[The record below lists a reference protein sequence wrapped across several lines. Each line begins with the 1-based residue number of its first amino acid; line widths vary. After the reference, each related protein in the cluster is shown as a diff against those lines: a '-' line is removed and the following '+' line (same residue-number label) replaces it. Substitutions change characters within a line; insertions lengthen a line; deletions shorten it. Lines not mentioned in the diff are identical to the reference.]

1 MSTTPAPANRK
12 PTGGGAGAAIASAV
26 RRPGCVTVAKETVIA
41 CGTLSAFVGTIGVL
55 GVSTTPPTGGSTVI
69 ADAALP
75 MLPLASR
82 ERKTT
87 FVVPTGNSVL
97 AVASI
102 TVAFT
107 LACGTRRT
115 GAASRRSTAVPP
127 ARNAP
132 TRCDTA
138 EAGTLPRAPLI
149 SVAATVMAAGGV
161 TDGANVST
169 TITLNDAVRVFPCVS
184 LAVQAT
190 VVAPSGNVDPL
201 ADVQV
206 ATTLP
211 STASTADAVYANA
224 APVGPVASIVAFA
237 GTVMTGAVV
246 SLTVAVNA
254 LVPAFPWLWVAV
266 HVTVV
271 APSGNVDPETGVHAT
286 ATLPSPAST
295 AEAVYVNTAPVAPV
309 ASTLAFGGTVM
320 TGGVVSGAFSI
331 VTSIVAAV
339 DALSAASNARA
350 VNVTGP
356 LGRAA
361 VFQLTM

>member
-1 MSTTPAPANRK
+1 
-12 PTGGGAGAAIASAV
+12 
-26 RRPGCVTVAKETVIA
+26 
-41 CGTLSAFVGTIGVL
+41 
-55 GVSTTPPTGGSTVI
+55 
-69 ADAALP
+69 
-75 MLPLASR
+75 
-82 ERKTT
+82 
-87 FVVPTGNSVL
+87 
-97 AVASI
+97 
-102 TVAFT
+102 
-107 LACGTRRT
+107 
-115 GAASRRSTAVPP
+115 
-127 ARNAP
+127 
-132 TRCDTA
+132 
-138 EAGTLPRAPLI
+138 
-149 SVAATVMAAGGV
+149 MAAGGV

-224 APVGPVASIVAFA
+224 APVGPVASTVAFA

-254 LVPAFPWLWVAV
+254 LVPAFPWLSVAV

-286 ATLPSPAST
+286 ATLPSTAST

-320 TGGVVSGAFSI
+320 TGGVVSGAFPT
-331 VTSIVAAV
+331 VT
-339 DALSAASNARA
+339 
-350 VNVTGP
+350 
-356 LGRAA
+356 
-361 VFQLTM
+361 

>member
-1 MSTTPAPANRK
+1 
-12 PTGGGAGAAIASAV
+12 
-26 RRPGCVTVAKETVIA
+26 
-41 CGTLSAFVGTIGVL
+41 IGVL

-69 ADAALP
+69 ADAAVP

-87 FVVPTGNSVL
+87 FVVPSGNSVL

-184 LAVQAT
+184 LAVHAT
-190 VVAPSGNVDPL
+190 VVAPSGNVDP
-201 ADVQV
+201 Q
-206 ATTLP
+206 P
-211 STASTADAVYANA
+211 
-224 APVGPVASIVAFA
+224 
-237 GTVMTGAVV
+237 
-246 SLTVAVNA
+246 
-254 LVPAFPWLWVAV
+254 
-266 HVTVV
+266 
-271 APSGNVDPETGVHAT
+271 GVHAT
-286 ATLPSPAST
+286 ATLPSTAST

-320 TGGVVSGAFSI
+320 TGGVVSGAFPT
-331 VTSIVAAV
+331 VT
-339 DALSAASNARA
+339 
-350 VNVTGP
+350 
-356 LGRAA
+356 
-361 VFQLTM
+361 